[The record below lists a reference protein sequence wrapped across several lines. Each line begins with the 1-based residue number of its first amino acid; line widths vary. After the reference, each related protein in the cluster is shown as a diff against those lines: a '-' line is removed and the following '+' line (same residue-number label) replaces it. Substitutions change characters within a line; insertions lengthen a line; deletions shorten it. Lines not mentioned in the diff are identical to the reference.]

1 MEPNN
6 DETKHP
12 LTNKNR
18 PSAEEADPMDTDQ
31 MLSLTNRNFPSGR
44 AFEPPPDRENSH
56 GFRPQY
62 FFFYG
67 SLIDAR
73 QLRKI
78 LQLQKTPVLQCASIV
93 GWDIMLWGQYPALIF
108 KADTVTYGMAYEVQ
122 KEEHVEYLM
131 RYETDAY
138 RVNGCE
144 IKLADGREVGGK
156 TFVWNAGKELL
167 KEGSFDLKDWQMEQ
181 LEK

>member
-6 DETKHP
+6 DENKDP
-12 LTNKNR
+12 YTNKNR
-18 PSAEEADPMDTDQ
+18 PSAEEADPIDRDQ
-31 MLSLTNRNFPSGR
+31 KLSLINRKFLSGR
-44 AFEPPPDRENSH
+44 AFEPPPDRDNFLGSC
-56 GFRPQY
+56 PQY

-67 SLIDAR
+67 SLMDAR

-78 LQLQKTPVLQCASIV
+78 LQLQETPVLQSASIV
-93 GWDIMLWGQYPALIF
+93 GWDIMLWGQYPVLIF
-108 KADTVTYGMAYEVQ
+108 KANTVTYGMAYEDH

-138 RVNGCE
+138 RVKGCE
-144 IKLADGREVGGK
+144 IKLANGRELAGK
-156 TFVWNAGKELL
+156 TFIWNAGKELL
-167 KEGSFDLKDWQMEQ
+167 KEGNFDLKDRQIEQ